1 LICIKDKALLRRNMG
16 LLTARSVKGTNM
28 KSLPLKLALLVGAA
42 MFSSSIAHAEAGDT
56 FVRVR
61 AIMVAPNESSGGILP
76 TFPTEEVAV
85 NNSVMPEI
93 DITHMVT
100 NNVGLELIAA
110 TTKHNASGTTGTTG
124 GIGKLASTWVLPP
137 TLTVQYHFTPE
148 AKVRPYV
155 GAGVNYTIFYSE
167 KASAGL
173 ETAVG
178 QTDVNLKNSFGWAAQ
193 AGIDIDLN
201 EKLFLNF
208 DVKYIDIDT
217 TARLAT
223 TAIGTQRVKINLNPF
238 VVGVGLGFRF

>member
-1 LICIKDKALLRRNMG
+1 
-16 LLTARSVKGTNM
+16 M
-28 KSLPLKLALLVGAA
+28 KTLALKCSLLLAA
-42 MFSSSIAHAEAGDT
+42 TAIGSSAAQAEAGDT

-61 AIMVAPNESSGGILP
+61 AIMVAPTESSGGILP
-76 TFPTEEVAV
+76 TFPTEEVKV
-85 NNSVMPEI
+85 NNSVMPEV

-100 NNVGLELIAA
+100 DNVGFELIAA

-137 TLTVQYHFTPE
+137 TLTVQYHFSPE

-167 KASAGL
+167 KASSGL
-173 ETAVG
+173 EAAVG
-178 QTDVNLKNSFGWAAQ
+178 QTDVNMKDSFGWAAQ

-201 EKLFLNF
+201 KKMFLNF

-223 TAIGTQRVKINLNPF
+223 TAIGTQRVKISLDPI